1 MVLAIIDLH
10 QLLRRLDAP
19 LSVALERAAALAV
32 RNNHPTVEI
41 AHLLNVLAREQSA
54 VGLLEQA
61 GVAPATVVSETDVY
75 LSQMT
80 RDSQGAP
87 SLAQPV
93 VTLAREAWAAAS
105 LRFSHNRVL
114 LPVLLLTLCSETDLR
129 AALRSAAPSLLR
141 INLSK
146 LEEIAAAVPEAAGE
160 AGSAPL
166 QSASGEDFLAQ
177 FSTDLTARARAGEV
191 DSVVG
196 RDNELRQMIDILM
209 RRRQNNPILVGEA
222 GVGKTAIVEAFAMA
236 IIEGRV
242 PARLHDVSL
251 HVLDLSLLQAGAG
264 VKGEFERRLK
274 GVVDQVKASPRPI
287 ILFIDEAHTLV
298 GAGGGG
304 GQGDAANI
312 LKPALA
318 RGELRTIAAT
328 TWAEYKKYFEK
339 DPALTRRFQ
348 TVKVDEPDIET
359 GIRMMRALA
368 PRFQAHHGIPIRDSA
383 LRAAVELSARYIPER
398 QLPDKAVSLIDTA
411 ASAVAMSRET
421 DPDALAEPQR
431 EAEFLR
437 HEIEA
442 LGLEP
447 AAADTRDR
455 LRRLKAELAQA
466 ESQAEAARQRL
477 TEQRK
482 LADEA
487 DAIEAEEDADRLKRL
502 ATAEQKL
509 AKLAGEAPL
518 VHRVVDAGAVAE
530 VVARWTGVPVARL
543 MRDQIK
549 AVSTLGGRLKARVL
563 GQDRALDGLSDAMR
577 VARANLQ
584 DPRRPQGVFLMVGT
598 SGVGKTETALALAD
612 ELFGGPSGLTVINM
626 SEFKEEHKVSLLMGS
641 PPGYVGYGEGG
652 VLTEAVRRRP
662 YGVLLLDEMDKAHPG
677 VQDIFYQVFDKG
689 TLRDGEGRDVDFRNT
704 VILMTA
710 NTGTETLATLSEDPD
725 TMPEGDALTAA
736 LKPELLG
743 QFKPAFLGRV
753 SVLPFLPL
761 TREIL
766 NGIVDIQ
773 LGKIADRLAASYDTR
788 FEVSEAART
797 TLTDAAETGDA
808 GARAIEAM
816 LSRNLLPRL
825 ADFFLDSVL
834 RGAMPRSVEIDV
846 DPQSGFTVSAVGPRR
861 RQAG

>member
-1 MVLAIIDLH
+1 MAVIDLH
-10 QLLRRLDAP
+10 QLLGRLEP
-19 LSVALERAAALAV
+19 VLSTALERAAALAV
-32 RNNHPTVEI
+32 RNNHATLELSHFLNALSHEAGPAELIEICGGAPGTVI
-41 AHLLNVLAREQSA
+41 A
-54 VGLLEQA
+54 
-61 GVAPATVVSETDVY
+61 ETDAA
-75 LSQMT
+75 LAEMP
-80 RDSQGAP
+80 RDASGAP
-87 SLAQPV
+87 SLATSV

-105 LRFSHNRVL
+105 LRFSQDRVT

-129 AALRSAAPSLLR
+129 AALRVSAPSLLKL
-141 INLSK
+141 NLSR
-146 LEEIAAAVPEAAGE
+146 LEELASAQPAQSP
-160 AGSAPL
+160 GSPAP
-166 QSASGEDFLAQ
+166 ATGEDFLAQ
-177 FSTDLTARARAGEV
+177 FATDLTADARAGRLDAV
-191 DSVVG
+191 IG
-196 RDNELRQMIDILM
+196 RDAELRQMVDILM

-222 GVGKTAIVEAFAMA
+222 GVGKTAIVEAFALMIA
-236 IIEGRV
+236 EGRA
-242 PARLHDVSL
+242 PARLKDVSVR
-251 HVLDLSLLQAGAG
+251 VLDLNILQAGAG

-274 GVVDQVKASPRPI
+274 GVVDQVKASPTPI
-287 ILFIDEAHTLV
+287 ILFIDEAHTLI
-298 GAGGGG
+298 GAGGSA

-318 RGELRTIAAT
+318 RGELKTIAAT

-348 TVKVDEPDIET
+348 TVKVAEPDIET
-359 GIRMMRALA
+359 AIRMMRMLA
-368 PRFQAHHGIPIRDSA
+368 PRFQAHHGIPIRDDA

-421 DPDALAEPQR
+421 DPEALAAPQR
-431 EAEFLR
+431 EAQMIR
-437 HEIEA
+437 AEIDA
-442 LGLEP
+442 LALEP
-447 AAADTRDR
+447 AKSGLPER
-455 LRRLKAELAQA
+455 LRQLKADLAEA
-466 ESQAEAARQRL
+466 EAEAAAAGERLAQQREL
-477 TEQRK
+477 ADAADAVEAAGGADAMKDLAAAERK
-482 LADEA
+482 LA
-487 DAIEAEEDADRLKRL
+487 KV
-502 ATAEQKL
+502 
-509 AKLAGEAPL
+509 AGEEPL
-518 VHRVVDAGAVAE
+518 VHRVVDAGAVAQ
-530 VVARWTGVPVARL
+530 VVARWTGVPAGRL
-543 MRDQIK
+543 LRDQIS
-549 AVSTLGGRLKARVL
+549 AVSSLDERLKSRVL
-563 GQDRALDGLSDAMR
+563 GQDRALDGLSQAMR

-710 NTGTETLATLSEDPD
+710 NTGTDTLATLAEDPE
-725 TMPEGDALTAA
+725 TMPEGEALTAT
-736 LKPELLG
+736 LKPELLS

-761 TREIL
+761 SRDVL
-766 NGIVDIQ
+766 AGIVDLQ
-773 LGKIADRLAASYDTR
+773 LGKIADRLMTSYGTQMD
-788 FEVSEAART
+788 V
-797 TLTDAAETGDA
+797 TDAARNMLADAAEAGDT

-816 LSRNLLPRL
+816 LSRDLLPRL

-834 RGAMPRSVEIDV
+834 RNSMPRSIEIDV
-846 DPQSGFTVSAVGPRR
+846 DQGSDLTVTAVGPRR
-861 RQAG
+861 RRAG